1 MKALASDF
9 DRTLFFYDES
19 GSYYRLE
26 DVQAIKHFQS
36 LGNLFGVCTGRS
48 YKGIEDFN
56 PHQIDYDFYILCSG
70 AKILDKEGNL
80 IYQKFIDKKIAQSIY
95 EQYEAVDTSIVY
107 QGDMYVL
114 NRTFDL
120 SPRVKLITSFNQV
133 GEQFEAFSL
142 HFKNNGE
149 AGKEY
154 TKMIDMFGDV
164 IDVYQNERHLDFAAK
179 GCSKGKG
186 IKRIIEFYGLAYED
200 MAAIGDSWNDIP
212 MLKSVE
218 NSFTFNR
225 SHQTVKNVAK
235 YLVDGIDGCI
245 EELIKCHK

>member
-1 MKALASDF
+1 MSIFENQAIEIEKSCTKNNGGMKMKALASDF

-120 SPRVKLITSFNQV
+120 SPRVN
-133 GEQFEAFSL
+133 
-142 HFKNNGE
+142 
-149 AGKEY
+149 
-154 TKMIDMFGDV
+154 
-164 IDVYQNERHLDFAAK
+164 
-179 GCSKGKG
+179 
-186 IKRIIEFYGLAYED
+186 

>member
-1 MKALASDF
+1 
-9 DRTLFFYDES
+9 
-19 GSYYRLE
+19 
-26 DVQAIKHFQS
+26 
-36 LGNLFGVCTGRS
+36 
-48 YKGIEDFN
+48 
-56 PHQIDYDFYILCSG
+56 
-70 AKILDKEGNL
+70 
-80 IYQKFIDKKIAQSIY
+80 
-95 EQYEAVDTSIVY
+95 
-107 QGDMYVL
+107 MYVL

-142 HFKNNGE
+142 HFKNNDE

-212 MLKSVE
+212 MLKSVI
-218 NSFTFNR
+218 SFHAFI
-225 SHQTVKNVAK
+225 SIVIL
-235 YLVDGIDGCI
+235 YII
-245 EELIKCHK
+245 Y

>member
-1 MKALASDF
+1 MSWDWNN
-9 DRTLFFYDES
+9 DEFWITADS
-19 GSYYRLE
+19 VSYTHLYYRLE

-133 GEQFEAFSL
+133 GEQFE
-142 HFKNNGE
+142 
-149 AGKEY
+149 
-154 TKMIDMFGDV
+154 
-164 IDVYQNERHLDFAAK
+164 DVY
-179 GCSKGKG
+179 
-186 IKRIIEFYGLAYED
+186 KRQVQYD
-200 MAAIGDSWNDIP
+200 M
-212 MLKSVE
+212 K
-218 NSFTFNR
+218 
-225 SHQTVKNVAK
+225 H
-235 YLVDGIDGCI
+235 
-245 EELIKCHK
+245 

>member
-142 HFKNNGE
+142 HFKNN
-149 AGKEY
+149 
-154 TKMIDMFGDV
+154 D
-164 IDVYQNERHLDFAAK
+164 
-179 GCSKGKG
+179 
-186 IKRIIEFYGLAYED
+186 
-200 MAAIGDSWNDIP
+200 
-212 MLKSVE
+212 
-218 NSFTFNR
+218 
-225 SHQTVKNVAK
+225 
-235 YLVDGIDGCI
+235 
-245 EELIKCHK
+245 

>member
-1 MKALASDF
+1 MSIFENQAIEIEKSCTKNNGGMKMKALASDF

-120 SPRVKLITSFNQV
+120 SPRVN
-133 GEQFEAFSL
+133 
-142 HFKNNGE
+142 
-149 AGKEY
+149 
-154 TKMIDMFGDV
+154 
-164 IDVYQNERHLDFAAK
+164 
-179 GCSKGKG
+179 
-186 IKRIIEFYGLAYED
+186 

-235 YLVDGIDGCI
+235 YLSVTNKFI
-245 EELIKCHK
+245 

>member
-1 MKALASDF
+1 MKMKALASDF

-142 HFKNNGE
+142 HFKNNDE

-154 TKMIDMFGDV
+154 TKMIDIPIVAPHSAKPTIVHESYHEAAAVPIRTGIVNF
-164 IDVYQNERHLDFAAK
+164 LDATK
-179 GCSKGKG
+179 K
-186 IKRIIEFYGLAYED
+186 L
-200 MAAIGDSWNDIP
+200 
-212 MLKSVE
+212 LKSLLA
-218 NSFTFNR
+218 F
-225 SHQTVKNVAK
+225 
-235 YLVDGIDGCI
+235 LCI
-245 EELIKCHK
+245 ANPTDKTPTK

>member
-1 MKALASDF
+1 MSIFENQAIEIEKSCTKNNGGMKMKALASDF

-70 AKILDKEGNL
+70 AKILD
-80 IYQKFIDKKIAQSIY
+80 D
-95 EQYEAVDTSIVY
+95 
-107 QGDMYVL
+107 
-114 NRTFDL
+114 
-120 SPRVKLITSFNQV
+120 
-133 GEQFEAFSL
+133 
-142 HFKNNGE
+142 E